1 MVMIWQWSGTWN
13 LEQIVN
19 LFSSPGTPVSDVRP
33 WIRVFTPG
41 NKQLKK
47 HRSLSSLLVHSVNIL
62 PKYEGWKDEWLIQN
76 KNIDSSTSLIS
87 SSPAGRDFMVI
98 FKLIVLPKLG
108 IDRLWLMVI
117 MCPWS
122 WHVTSVSISADISD
136 PHMVDISVIRSVQP
150 GCVSSTFT
158 LSPVK

>member
-1 MVMIWQWSGTWN
+1 MKWN
-13 LEQIVN
+13 LELGTNREFILVTRNTSQWCETLDQSLYTWQQTTEETQIFIIIARTLSQHFAQIWRMKGWVVDTEQKYW
-19 LFSSPGTPVSDVRP
+19 F
-33 WIRVFTPG
+33 
-41 NKQLKK
+41 LKF
-47 HRSLSSLLVHSVNIL
+47 
-62 PKYEGWKDEWLIQN
+62 
-76 KNIDSSTSLIS
+76 IDFIIS
-87 SSPAGRDFMVI
+87 SRQRLYGN
-98 FKLIVLPKLG
+98 KLIVLPKLG

-136 PHMVDISVIRSVQP
+136 QHMVDISVIRSVQP